1 LAIVLAD
8 NSEQVISRRSS
19 IAIIT
24 GIVAGGYV
32 LSRVLGLFRQVV
44 ISQEFGVDN
53 PALSAYFV
61 AFRIP
66 DSLFQLIAGATL
78 SAALIPVFTKVWNEE
93 GEKHAWRMASSV
105 LNLLFLVTLFLSIS
119 SFICAPWLVPLVAPG
134 LGDDKGSSPEL
145 IEMAVRL
152 TRLMLI
158 TPIIFC
164 VSGILTGILNARQH
178 FVTSAIAPCLYNIG
192 IIFGGLWL
200 VDIWGIEG
208 LAYGVILG
216 AAMHL
221 AVQVPSVI
229 LLRMRWSPSLD
240 IKSIFVQSVFKLA
253 GPRVLGLAAAQ
264 LNLFIL
270 ILFASLI
277 SDASIN
283 VIMFA
288 FMIMMLPVGLAGMS
302 IATAIFPT
310 LVEDISRDNILQFRQ
325 ELFMAFRMTL
335 WLAAPM
341 GVGLV
346 FLADE
351 IIRVLLE
358 HGAFGSEA
366 TRLVARAV
374 QILAIGSVGYA
385 LVEVLSRG
393 FYALSNTRIPVLIS
407 AIAVAL
413 NFLLAILLVQ
423 IGSFGVTGL
432 TVALSISGLVEA
444 VLLAIVLEKK
454 NPFILRQEFIR
465 SIGSICLGLFAMILC
480 IFLLDRLLE
489 SVGTIF
495 KLISQLSLA
504 ALIYLVIT
512 TQLDRQLFQPVH
524 RWRSKLFRA

>member
-1 LAIVLAD
+1 MAD
-8 NSEQVISRRSS
+8 KSEQVISRRSN

-24 GIVAGGYV
+24 AIVAGGYV
-32 LSRVLGLFRQVV
+32 LSRVLGLLRQVV

-78 SAALIPVFTKVWNEE
+78 SAALIPVFTKVWTQE
-93 GEKHAWRMASSV
+93 GEKHAWRIASSV
-105 LNLLFLVTLFLSIS
+105 LNLLFLVTLFLSIL
-119 SFICAPWLVPLVAPG
+119 SFITAPWLVPLVAPG
-134 LGDDKGSSPEL
+134 LGDDSGSSAEL
-145 IEMAVRL
+145 IEMAIRL

-164 VSGILTGILNARQH
+164 VSGVLTGILNARQH
-178 FVTSAIAPCLYNIG
+178 FVTSAIAPGLYNVG

-200 VDIWGIEG
+200 VDLWGIAG

-216 AAMHL
+216 AVLHL
-221 AVQVPSVI
+221 MVQIPSVI
-229 LLRMRWSPSLD
+229 FLRMRWSPSLD
-240 IKSIFVQSVFKLA
+240 IRNMFVQSVFKLA
-253 GPRVLGLAAAQ
+253 APRVLGLAAAQ

-310 LVEDISRDNILQFRQ
+310 LVDDISQDDTVQFSQ

-335 WLAAPM
+335 WLVAPM
-341 GVGLV
+341 AVGLV
-346 FLADE
+346 FLADG

-358 HGAFGSEA
+358 YGAFDSEA
-366 TRLVARAV
+366 TRMVAQAV
-374 QILAIGSVGYA
+374 RVLAIGSVGYA

-393 FYALSNTRIPVLIS
+393 FYALSNTRIPVLI
-407 AIAVAL
+407 AVIAVAL
-413 NFLLAILLVQ
+413 NFVLALLLVQ
-423 IGSFGVTGL
+423 VGHFGLTGL

-444 VLLAIVLEKK
+444 ILLAIILDKQ
-454 NPFILRQEFIR
+454 NQFILKQKFAR
-465 SIGSICLGLFAMILC
+465 SIGSICLGLAAMILF
-480 IFLLDRLLE
+480 IRLFDHFLVDIQ
-489 SVGTIF
+489 VIF
-495 KLISQLSLA
+495 KLISQLGIA
-504 ALIYLVIT
+504 ALIYLAVTI
-512 TQLDRQLFQPVH
+512 QLDSQLFQPIQ

>member
-8 NSEQVISRRSS
+8 SSEQVIFRRGSL
-19 IAIIT
+19 AIIT

-32 LSRVLGLFRQVV
+32 LSRVLGIFRQVV
-44 ISQEFGVDN
+44 ISREFGVDN

-78 SAALIPVFTKVWNEE
+78 AAALIPVFTKVWNDE
-93 GEKHAWRMASSV
+93 GEEHAWRVASSV
-105 LNLLFLVTLFLSIS
+105 LNLLFLATLLLSIL

-134 LGDDKGSSPEL
+134 LGDDSGSSAEL
-145 IEMAVRL
+145 MEIAVRL

-164 VSGILTGILNARQH
+164 ISGVLTGILNARQH
-178 FVTSAIAPCLYNIG
+178 FMTSAIAPGLYNVG
-192 IIFGGLWL
+192 IICGGLWL
-200 VDIWGIEG
+200 VDVWGIEG

-216 AAMHL
+216 AALHL
-221 AVQVPSVI
+221 AVQIPSIIV
-229 LLRMRWSPSLD
+229 LGMRWSPSLD
-240 IKSIFVQSVFKLA
+240 LKSIFVRSVFKLA

-270 ILFASLI
+270 IFFASLI
-277 SDASIN
+277 SDESIN

-288 FMIMMLPVGLAGMS
+288 FMVMMLPVGLAGMS
-302 IATAIFPT
+302 IGTAIFPT
-310 LVEDISRDNILQFRQ
+310 LVDDVSRDNILEFSR
-325 ELFMAFRMTL
+325 ELFMAFRITF
-335 WLAAPM
+335 WLVAPM

-346 FLADE
+346 VLADG

-358 HGAFGSEA
+358 HGAFDSDA
-366 TRLVARAV
+366 TLLVAKAV

-407 AIAVAL
+407 ATAVTL

-423 IGSFGVTGL
+423 VGRFGLTGL
-432 TVALSISGLVEA
+432 TVALSVSGLTEA
-444 VLLAIVLEKK
+444 ILLTIVLEKR
-454 NPFILRQEFIR
+454 NHFIVRREFTR
-465 SIGSICLGLFAMILC
+465 SIGSICLGLAAMILC
-480 IFLLDRLLE
+480 ILLIDWLAGD
-489 SVGTIF
+489 VGRIF
-495 KLISQLSLA
+495 KLISQLGLS
-504 ALIYLVIT
+504 ALIYLAIT
-512 TQLDRQLFQPVH
+512 TQLDRQLFEPVN

>member
-1 LAIVLAD
+1 
-8 NSEQVISRRSS
+8 
-19 IAIIT
+19 
-24 GIVAGGYV
+24 
-32 LSRVLGLFRQVV
+32 
-44 ISQEFGVDN
+44 
-53 PALSAYFV
+53 
-61 AFRIP
+61 
-66 DSLFQLIAGATL
+66 
-78 SAALIPVFTKVWNEE
+78 
-93 GEKHAWRMASSV
+93 
-105 LNLLFLVTLFLSIS
+105 
-119 SFICAPWLVPLVAPG
+119 
-134 LGDDKGSSPEL
+134 
-145 IEMAVRL
+145 
-152 TRLMLI
+152 
-158 TPIIFC
+158 
-164 VSGILTGILNARQH
+164 
-178 FVTSAIAPCLYNIG
+178 
-192 IIFGGLWL
+192 
-200 VDIWGIEG
+200 
-208 LAYGVILG
+208 
-216 AAMHL
+216 
-221 AVQVPSVI
+221 
-229 LLRMRWSPSLD
+229 
-240 IKSIFVQSVFKLA
+240 
-253 GPRVLGLAAAQ
+253 
-264 LNLFIL
+264 
-270 ILFASLI
+270 
-277 SDASIN
+277 
-283 VIMFA
+283 
-288 FMIMMLPVGLAGMS
+288 
-302 IATAIFPT
+302 
-310 LVEDISRDNILQFRQ
+310 
-325 ELFMAFRMTL
+325 MAFRMTL

>member
-1 LAIVLAD
+1 MIILTD
-8 NSEQVISRRSS
+8 DTEQVSSRSS
-19 IAIIT
+19 NIAIIT
-24 GIVAGGYV
+24 AIVAGGYV

-78 SAALIPVFTKVWNEE
+78 SAALIPVFTKVWTQE
-93 GEKHAWRMASSV
+93 GKDRAWQLASSV
-105 LNLLFLVTLFLSIS
+105 LNLLFLVTLLLSIL

-134 LGDDKGSSPEL
+134 LGDDSGSSAEL
-145 IEMAVRL
+145 LEMAVRL

-164 VSGILTGILNARQH
+164 VSGVLTGILNARHH
-178 FVTSAIAPCLYNIG
+178 FVASAIAPGLYNVG

-200 VDIWGIEG
+200 VDLWGIDG

-216 AAMHL
+216 AALHL
-221 AVQVPSVI
+221 AVQIPSVI
-229 LLRMRWSPSLD
+229 FLRMRWSPSLN
-240 IKSIFVQSVFKLA
+240 IRSVFVRSVFKLA

-277 SDASIN
+277 SDESIN

-288 FMIMMLPVGLAGMS
+288 FMVMMLPVGLAGMS

-310 LVEDISRDNILQFRQ
+310 LVDDISQDDITQFSQ

-335 WLAAPM
+335 WLVAPM
-341 GVGLV
+341 AVVLI
-346 FLADE
+346 FLADG

-358 HGAFGSEA
+358 YGAFDCEA
-366 TRLVARAV
+366 TRLVAQTA
-374 QILAIGSVGYA
+374 QILAIGAVGYA

-393 FYALSNTRIPVLIS
+393 FYALSNTRIPVLLS

-413 NFLLAILLVQ
+413 NLILAVLFVQ
-423 IGSFGVTGL
+423 VGHFGLTGL
-432 TVALSISGLVEA
+432 ALALSISGLFEA
-444 VLLAIVLEKK
+444 ILLAIILEKR
-454 NPFILRQEFIR
+454 NHFILKQKCIR
-465 SIGSICLGLFAMILC
+465 SFGSICLGLAAMIPF
-480 IFLLDRLLE
+480 ILLPDYFFVDAP
-489 SVGTIF
+489 SIF
-495 KLISQLSLA
+495 KLIPQVGLA
-504 ALIYLVIT
+504 TLIYLAVT
-512 TQLDRQLFQPVH
+512 TQLDPQLFEPVQ
-524 RWRSKLFRA
+524 RWRSKIFRA

>member
-1 LAIVLAD
+1 MAIILAD

-178 FVTSAIAPCLYNIG
+178 FVTSAIAPCLYNLG
-192 IIFGGLWL
+192 IIVGGLWL

-216 AAMHL
+216 ASMHL

-277 SDASIN
+277 SDAAIN

-288 FMIMMLPVGLAGMS
+288 FMMLPVGLAGMS

-335 WLAAPM
+335 WLVAPM

-358 HGAFGSEA
+358 HGAFGSDA

-374 QILAIGSVGYA
+374 QILVIGSVGYA
-385 LVEVLSRG
+385 LVEILSRG

-423 IGSFGVTGL
+423 VGRFGVTGL

-444 VLLAIVLEKK
+444 ILLAIVLEKK
-454 NPFILRQEFIR
+454 TPFIVRREFIR

-480 IFLLDRLLE
+480 IFLLDRLLD

-495 KLISQLSLA
+495 KLISQLGLA

-512 TQLDRQLFQPVH
+512 TQLDRQLFQPIH